1 MLVVVWQVE
10 GNNSAERKR
19 QIERAEEEGEVMVIV
34 VVQGC
39 YDNMKGDFRWSNL
52 NRMVVLEE
60 ILMEGWWDIVVLTMP
75 MVIPKT
81 IEGLN
86 AGR

>member
-1 MLVVVWQVE
+1 MLVVVWQGE
-10 GNNSAERKR
+10 GSNSAERKR
-19 QIERAEEEGEVMVIV
+19 QIERTAEEEGEVMVIV

-75 MVIPKT
+75 MVILKT
-81 IEGLN
+81 IVGVE
-86 AGR
+86 RR